1 MERRENKQ
9 KKMNVSNFSNSQ
21 DSKEEKEDNGWKNL
35 FPHSLI
41 YLQIFISKYLSPTW
55 KDTLGM

>member
-9 KKMNVSNFSNSQ
+9 KKMNLSNFSNSL

-41 YLQIFISKYLSPTW
+41 SLQIFISNLEGHVRNVTNNY
-55 KDTLGM
+55 